1 MLKIKYNPGGVSL
14 NGPAFEAYASKVN
27 FGPYEI
33 LVVGPTPEAA
43 QGIALAISDNAT
55 APAHVLLCQPPWYQ
69 NETKDNT
76 LEDLLPTVVPAD
88 ASRVLARPPAK
99 QAPPQPKG
107 PRRRGLF

>member
-33 LVVGPTPEAA
+33 LVVGPTRDVA
-43 QGIALAISDNAT
+43 QGIALAISDNASE
-55 APAHVLLCQPPWYQ
+55 PAHVLLCQPPWYQ
-69 NETKDNT
+69 NETKDNS
-76 LEDLLPTVVPAD
+76 LEDLLPTLVPPDTSRA
-88 ASRVLARPPAK
+88 AARSRVK
-99 QAPPQPKG
+99 QAPPPPKG